1 MIIEM
6 PDTTTRDIN
15 KRLLKERDEGGA
27 IALGRV
33 LTLIISVGDR
43 DPDEAI
49 DAANDAS
56 REHPCRVI
64 VIANDTKDRASNLD
78 AQIRLGGDAGA
89 SEVLVLRPS
98 GQLERH
104 LDTLVIPLLLP
115 GRAHRHV
122 VAVRD
127 PGEPRRAPARADGH
141 APDHRHDAVR
151 AARTPRSARW
161 RRRTRDGDTDL
172 AWTRATL
179 WRGLI
184 AATLDQPPYEQ
195 VHKAVVVGESTHP
208 SVDLMAAWLAYALRC
223 PVEIERIKD
232 APAITQVR
240 LERASGDIVLD
251 RPDGKTA
258 ALRQPDQP
266 EHRIALPIRQL
277 RECLAEE
284 LRRLDA
290 DEVYGEVLQK
300 GLAEDRRMT
309 RDVVVH
315 PDARVL
321 AESVAARLLTH
332 LVDVQSHR
340 SPVHVVLT
348 GGTVGIASLAAV
360 AASPVRDA
368 VDWSGRAPVVGRRAV
383 PARGRPRPQRDPG
396 PRRAHR
402 RARRRAAGRER
413 APDAGAGRRRA
424 RRPRRPPRR
433 TRPTLA
439 EAGSPA
445 FDVLL
450 LGMGPD
456 GHVASLFPGHEALG
470 VTGRADGRRAR
481 LPQAA
486 AGAGLP
492 DLRRDPRRPGGLGG
506 RRRRG
511 EGPGG
516 RLRAARRPG
525 RPRPRPPVRSAPSGR
540 SGSSTSPPP
549 RASARPPASRR
560 PPRRSPPRSTPPPS
574 SGRRS
579 TTTSRCSC
587 PRTSPWSRRGTRPR
601 PAGCR
606 TSPSPP
612 TRASS
617 CTCSRSRSVRGGS
630 SRSARSAGTAPSGSP
645 GPCRPTAA

>member
-115 GRAHRHV
+115 DAPIVTWWPYEIPENPAEHPLGRMATRRITDTTQCAHPNT
-122 VAVRD
+122 AL
-127 PGEPRRAPARADGH
+127 RAL
-141 APDHRHDAVR
+141 
-151 AARTPRSARW
+151 AAAHT
-161 RRRTRDGDTDL
+161 DGDTDL

-240 LERASGDIVLD
+240 LERSSGDIVLD

-290 DEVYGEVLQK
+290 DEVYGEVLAK
-300 GLAEDRRMT
+300 GLPRI
-309 RDVVVH
+309 
-315 PDARVL
+315 DA
-321 AESVAARLLTH
+321 
-332 LVDVQSHR
+332 
-340 SPVHVVLT
+340 
-348 GGTVGIASLAAV
+348 
-360 AASPVRDA
+360 
-368 VDWSGRAPVVGRRAV
+368 
-383 PARGRPRPQRDPG
+383 
-396 PRRAHR
+396 
-402 RARRRAAGRER
+402 
-413 APDAGAGRRRA
+413 
-424 RRPRRPPRR
+424 
-433 TRPTLA
+433 
-439 EAGSPA
+439 
-445 FDVLL
+445 
-450 LGMGPD
+450 
-456 GHVASLFPGHEALG
+456 
-470 VTGRADGRRAR
+470 
-481 LPQAA
+481 
-486 AGAGLP
+486 
-492 DLRRDPRRPGGLGG
+492 
-506 RRRRG
+506 
-511 EGPGG
+511 
-516 RLRAARRPG
+516 
-525 RPRPRPPVRSAPSGR
+525 
-540 SGSSTSPPP
+540 
-549 RASARPPASRR
+549 
-560 PPRRSPPRSTPPPS
+560 
-574 SGRRS
+574 
-579 TTTSRCSC
+579 
-587 PRTSPWSRRGTRPR
+587 
-601 PAGCR
+601 
-606 TSPSPP
+606 
-612 TRASS
+612 
-617 CTCSRSRSVRGGS
+617 
-630 SRSARSAGTAPSGSP
+630 
-645 GPCRPTAA
+645 

>member
-64 VIANDTKDRASNLD
+64 VIANDTRDRASNLD

-115 GRAHRHV
+115 DAPIVTWWPYEIPDNPAEHPLGRMATRRITDTTQCAHPN
-122 VAVRD
+122 AAL
-127 PGEPRRAPARADGH
+127 RALA
-141 APDHRHDAVR
+141 
-151 AARTPRSARW
+151 SAH
-161 RRRTRDGDTDL
+161 TDGDTDL

-195 VHKAVVVGESTHP
+195 VHKAVVTGESTHP

-223 PVEIERIKD
+223 PVEIERIED

-300 GLAEDRRMT
+300 GLARI
-309 RDVVVH
+309 
-315 PDARVL
+315 DA
-321 AESVAARLLTH
+321 
-332 LVDVQSHR
+332 
-340 SPVHVVLT
+340 
-348 GGTVGIASLAAV
+348 
-360 AASPVRDA
+360 
-368 VDWSGRAPVVGRRAV
+368 
-383 PARGRPRPQRDPG
+383 
-396 PRRAHR
+396 
-402 RARRRAAGRER
+402 
-413 APDAGAGRRRA
+413 
-424 RRPRRPPRR
+424 
-433 TRPTLA
+433 
-439 EAGSPA
+439 
-445 FDVLL
+445 
-450 LGMGPD
+450 
-456 GHVASLFPGHEALG
+456 
-470 VTGRADGRRAR
+470 
-481 LPQAA
+481 
-486 AGAGLP
+486 
-492 DLRRDPRRPGGLGG
+492 
-506 RRRRG
+506 
-511 EGPGG
+511 
-516 RLRAARRPG
+516 
-525 RPRPRPPVRSAPSGR
+525 
-540 SGSSTSPPP
+540 
-549 RASARPPASRR
+549 
-560 PPRRSPPRSTPPPS
+560 
-574 SGRRS
+574 
-579 TTTSRCSC
+579 
-587 PRTSPWSRRGTRPR
+587 
-601 PAGCR
+601 
-606 TSPSPP
+606 
-612 TRASS
+612 
-617 CTCSRSRSVRGGS
+617 
-630 SRSARSAGTAPSGSP
+630 
-645 GPCRPTAA
+645 